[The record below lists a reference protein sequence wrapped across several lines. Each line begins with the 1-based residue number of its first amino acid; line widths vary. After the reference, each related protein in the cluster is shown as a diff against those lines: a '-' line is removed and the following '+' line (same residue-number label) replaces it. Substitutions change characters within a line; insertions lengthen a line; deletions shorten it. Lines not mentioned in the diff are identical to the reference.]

1 MSDGLS
7 SLTEEDVQRL
17 ARLIESLESSTFDY
31 LQLQVGD
38 LKVTIGKGALL
49 ASAPSF
55 AATAPASAAPS
66 APAAAAPSAPAL
78 AAPAAPTFV
87 APPSPLGKPSVGAAP
102 TTPAPSLA
110 PPEFARRPTTASDDA
125 GTIEIKS
132 QIMGMFYS
140 QPEPGSPPFVSIGT
154 EVKEDTTVCLI
165 EVMKT
170 FNAMTAGVKGVI
182 TEICVKNAQLVEYGQ
197 VLFRI
202 RPS

>member
-1 MSDGLS
+1 VSDGLS
-7 SLTEEDVQRL
+7 ALKEEDIQRL
-17 ARLIESLESSTFDY
+17 VRLIETLDASTFDY

-38 LKVTIGKGALL
+38 VQVTIGKGAVPMSTPAIAAPEAPASPATPQRPVAISA
-49 ASAPSF
+49 ASAPIQ
-55 AATAPASAAPS
+55 TKPS
-66 APAAAAPSAPAL
+66 GQRAAAAAP
-78 AAPAAPTFV
+78 
-87 APPSPLGKPSVGAAP
+87 
-102 TTPAPSLA
+102 
-110 PPEFARRPTTASDDA
+110 A

-132 QIMGMFYS
+132 QIMGMYYS

-182 TEICVKNAQLVEYGQ
+182 TEICAENAQLVEYGQ
-197 VLFRI
+197 VLFRV

>member
-1 MSDGLS
+1 VSDGLS
-7 SLTEEDVQRL
+7 SLKEEDVQRL

-38 LKVTIGKGALL
+38 LKVTIGKGAVPLNVPVAGTPNVSAVAVPD
-49 ASAPSF
+49 ASPR
-55 AATAPASAAPS
+55 APAHAPPQPGHPQAPGKRSDSAAP
-66 APAAAAPSAPAL
+66 
-78 AAPAAPTFV
+78 T
-87 APPSPLGKPSVGAAP
+87 
-102 TTPAPSLA
+102 
-110 PPEFARRPTTASDDA
+110 D
-125 GTIEIKS
+125 TIDIKA

-140 QPEPGSPPFVSIGT
+140 QPEPGSPPYVSHGT
-154 EVKEDTTVCLI
+154 EVKADTTVCLI

-170 FNAMTAGVKGVI
+170 FNAMTAGVNGVI

>member
-7 SLTEEDVQRL
+7 SLKEEDVQRL

-38 LKVTIGKGALL
+38 LKVTIGKGALP

-78 AAPAAPTFV
+78 AAPAASTFV
-87 APPSPLGKPSVGAAP
+87 APPSPLGKPSVSAGP
-102 TTPAPSLA
+102 TTPAACSA
-110 PPEFARRPTTASDDA
+110 PAELARRPTTASGDA

>member
-7 SLTEEDVQRL
+7 ALKEEDVQRL
-17 ARLIESLESSTFDY
+17 ARLVESLEASTFDY

-38 LKVTIGKGALL
+38 LKVTIGKGAVPMN
-49 ASAPSF
+49 APGL
-55 AATAPASAAPS
+55 TAPQAPAVAGPGASAAPS
-66 APAAAAPSAPAL
+66 ASAVAALGTPAFAAPEAPVYT
-78 AAPAAPTFV
+78 P
-87 APPSPLGKPSVGAAP
+87 PPSLHGAWPSPAQNPTSGKP
-102 TTPAPSLA
+102 
-110 PPEFARRPTTASDDA
+110 TASPGPAD
-125 GTIEIKS
+125 TIDIKA
-132 QIMGMFYS
+132 QIMGMFYP
-140 QPEPGSPPFVSIGT
+140 QPEPGSPPFVSIGV

>member
-1 MSDGLS
+1 VSDGLS
-7 SLTEEDVQRL
+7 SLKEEDVQRL
-17 ARLIESLESSTFDY
+17 TRLIESLDASTFDY
-31 LQLQVGD
+31 LQLRVGD
-38 LKVTIGKGALL
+38 LEVTIGKR
-49 ASAPSF
+49 
-55 AATAPASAAPS
+55 
-66 APAAAAPSAPAL
+66 APAL
-78 AAPAAPTFV
+78 TGPATPTYV
-87 APPSPLGKPSVGAAP
+87 VPPSPLGKTSVGAAP
-102 TTPAPSLA
+102 TTPAASSAPSSAASGPPPSLQTA
-110 PPEFARRPTTASDDA
+110 PTPPARATPSGSGAASTAAA

-140 QPEPGSPPFVSIGT
+140 QPEPGSPPFVSIGA